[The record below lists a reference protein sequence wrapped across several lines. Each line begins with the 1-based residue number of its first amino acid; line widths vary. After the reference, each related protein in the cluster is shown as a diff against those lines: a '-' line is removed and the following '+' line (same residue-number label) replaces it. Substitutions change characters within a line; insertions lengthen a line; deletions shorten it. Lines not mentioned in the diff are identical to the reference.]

1 MCLAVSTAASMV
13 GSMVVMRVVQM
24 ECLTA
29 ENSAVRTA
37 EPTAA
42 TWELQLA
49 DSKAALLAAQ
59 KAVWRVDPS
68 VAATVEQ
75 KVD

>member
-1 MCLAVSTAASMV
+1 
-13 GSMVVMRVVQM
+13 M